1 MAHTAIRTIIF
12 DLGGVLLDWDPRYV
26 YREVFNGDDAAV
38 EAFLAEIDFY
48 GWNRHQDAG
57 RPFEEAVEALC
68 AKYPQHCELIRI
80 YPRRYVDSFGGAIE
94 PTVALLRRL
103 KDAGWRLFALTNFP
117 PDRFEATRKRF
128 PFLELFEGVV
138 VSGDVQLAKPDP
150 RIYQLALER
159 AGSAAG
165 ECVFIDDVEENVV
178 AAAGL
183 GIDAIQFKSAEQLA
197 EELTRRGI
205 L

>member
-1 MAHTAIRTIIF
+1 MPHTQIRTIIF

-26 YREVFNGDDAAV
+26 YRDVFNGDNAAV

-57 RPFEEAVEALC
+57 RSFEDAVEALC
-68 AKYPQHCELIRI
+68 AEYPQHCELIRM

-94 PTVALLRRL
+94 PTVALLRQL
-103 KDAGWRLFALTNFP
+103 KDAGWPLYALTNFP
-117 PDRFEATRKRF
+117 PGRYDDTRKRF
-128 PFLELFEGVV
+128 PFLDWFDGAV
-138 VSGDVQLAKPDP
+138 VSGEVRMAKPDP

-159 AGSAAG
+159 AGCAAG
-165 ECVFIDDVEENVV
+165 ECVFIDDVEANVT

-183 GIDAIQFKSAEQLA
+183 GIDAIRFESAPQLA
-197 EELTRRGI
+197 GELARRGI

>member
-1 MAHTAIRTIIF
+1 MAHTLIRTIIF

-26 YREVFNGDDAAV
+26 YREVFNGDEAAV

-57 RPFEEAVEALC
+57 RPFEEAVEVLC
-68 AKYPQHCELIRI
+68 AQYPHHCELIRM

-103 KDAGWRLFALTNFP
+103 KDAGWPLFALTNFP
-117 PDRFEATRKRF
+117 AGRFDDTRKRF
-128 PFLELFEGVV
+128 PFLDWFDGAV
-138 VSGDVQLAKPDP
+138 VSGEVRLAKPDP

-159 AGSAAG
+159 AGRTAQ
-165 ECVFIDDVEENVV
+165 ECVFIDDVEANV
-178 AAAGL
+178 AAAAAL
-183 GIDAIQFKSAEQLA
+183 GIDAIRFESAHQLA
-197 EELTRRGI
+197 GELSRRGI